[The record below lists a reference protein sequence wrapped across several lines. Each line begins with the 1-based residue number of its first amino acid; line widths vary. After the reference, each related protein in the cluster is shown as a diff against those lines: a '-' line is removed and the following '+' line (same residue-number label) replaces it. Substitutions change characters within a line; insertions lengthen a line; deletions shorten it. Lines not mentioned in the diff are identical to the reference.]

1 MSVEVC
7 FETHSTSVD
16 NELGIATGWNEGELS
31 EAGRRQ
37 AVQLGDRRRH
47 DRIAVVFTSDLR
59 RAVQTAELAFA
70 GSSLPIVRD
79 RRLRECNYGELN
91 GMPRARLEAERLLR
105 IDEPFPGGESWRQAV
120 DRVAGF
126 LHELPRS
133 HDGERVLVIGHVATR
148 WALDQVALGV
158 SLDTLAA
165 RRRSNGARDG
175 STPCTRGKGAR
186 LSLERP
192 EIEQPVGDV
201 PFELGIEDLVVGDGE
216 EATAGKK
223 VTVHYVG
230 VSFSTGAEFDASWNR
245 DTPFEFKLGKGQ
257 VIPGWDAG
265 VQGMKVGGRRK
276 LTIPSAMA
284 YGARGAGSAIK
295 PHDPLVFVVDL
306 LSVSS

>member
-1 MSVEVC
+1 VSVEVC
-7 FETHSTSVD
+7 FETHSTSID

-37 AVQLGDRRRH
+37 AVRLGDRRRN

-70 GSSLPIVRD
+70 GSQLPIVRD

-91 GMPRARLEAERLLR
+91 GMPRAQLEAERLLR

-148 WALDQVALGV
+148 WALDRVVFGV

-165 RRRSNGARDG
+165 TPFEWREGWEYTLHTREGA
-175 STPCTRGKGAR
+175 P

-192 EIEQPVGDV
+192 QIEQPVGDI
-201 PFELGIEDLVVGDGE
+201 PFELGVEDLVVGDGA

-230 VSFSTGAEFDASWNR
+230 VSFSTGVEFDASWNR

-265 VQGMKVGGRRK
+265 VEGMRVGGRRK